1 MTALAE
7 LATEDIGSAKQK
19 IDRIRFRVD
28 NELIDQDERIELL
41 ESQNRI
47 QATLILTL
55 QLENEELM
63 RGKDE

>member
-55 QLENEELM
+55 QLENEEFM
-63 RGKDE
+63 RSKDE